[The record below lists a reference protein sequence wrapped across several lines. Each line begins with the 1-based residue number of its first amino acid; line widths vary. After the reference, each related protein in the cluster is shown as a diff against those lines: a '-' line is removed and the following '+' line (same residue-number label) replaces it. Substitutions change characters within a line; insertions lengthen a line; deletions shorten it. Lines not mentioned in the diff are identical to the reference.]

1 MADTDFR
8 DAATRCSGEERT
20 RVDRL
25 PLAPLP
31 PCPPA
36 SLTRRRLELKW
47 PCLALPLF
55 ALVALTQVGCVSR
68 RLMVQSNPPG
78 AMVLVEGKEAGYTP
92 TGIDFTYYGT
102 RELTLI
108 KDGYETKTQL
118 VPVRAPWYQWPVI
131 EFFSDNLLLGRVTDR
146 REVQFELDPKRMV
159 PNQELLNRGQTL
171 RNEAQIGQ

>member
-1 MADTDFR
+1 MAEAVINDIRT
-8 DAATRCSGEERT
+8 ERQADLT
-20 RVDRL
+20 IREVN
-25 PLAPLP
+25 LP
-31 PCPPA
+31 PSPVSRQHCRPE
-36 SLTRRRLELKW
+36 SKRL
-47 PCLALPLF
+47 CLALL
-55 ALVALTQVGCVSR
+55 ALATLTPVGCVSR

-146 REVQFELDPKRMV
+146 RDVQFELEPKRMV
-159 PNQELLNRGQTL
+159 PNQELLNRGQSL

>member
-1 MADTDFR
+1 MADAVFKDTGTESPKG
-8 DAATRCSGEERT
+8 AGTRKQPQLL
-20 RVDRL
+20 L
-25 PLAPLP
+25 PLS
-31 PCPPA
+31 PCPLVPL
-36 SLTRRRLELKW
+36 SPHRIESKRSR
-47 PCLALPLF
+47 LALTLLVLA
-55 ALVALTQVGCVSR
+55 ALAQIGCVSR

-78 AMVLVEGKEAGYTP
+78 AMVLLEGQEKGYTP

-131 EFFSDNLLLGRVTDR
+131 EFFSDNLLPGRVTDR
-146 REVQFELDPKRMV
+146 RSVQFELEPKRMV

>member
-1 MADTDFR
+1 MADAVFR
-8 DAATRCSGEERT
+8 DTGTR
-20 RVDRL
+20 RL
-25 PLAPLP
+25 GDTGKIVRSPSPSSFVTLP
-31 PCPPA
+31 PIQ
-36 SLTRRRLELKW
+36 SLSKRALLG
-47 PCLALPLF
+47 LALAVLIQ
-55 ALVALTQVGCVSR
+55 TGCVSR

-78 AMVLVEGKEAGYTP
+78 AMVLQEGKEIGYTP
-92 TGIDFTYYGT
+92 TGVDFTYYGT

-131 EFFSDNLLLGRVTDR
+131 EFFSDNLLFGRVTDR
-146 REVQFELDPKRMV
+146 RDVRFELEPKRMV